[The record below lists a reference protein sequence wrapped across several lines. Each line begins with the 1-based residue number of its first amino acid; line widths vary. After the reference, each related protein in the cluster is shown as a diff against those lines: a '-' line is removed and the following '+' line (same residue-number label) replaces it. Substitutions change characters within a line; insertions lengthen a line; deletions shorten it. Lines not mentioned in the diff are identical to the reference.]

1 MASDESKEILQRLRQ
16 RSPRKKFNTEKENPP
31 VLEPNLF
38 LLVSGINKDLWV
50 LNTVIKGQ
58 PTELTFAFSNMDM
71 MQDFLTSLDER
82 NYQPAIIWP
91 SKLKTLFENRAILFA
106 LNPIARK
113 YGEQSFIKEVPQW
126 GLTADEV
133 VGIMLAESEMEQRN

>member
-1 MASDESKEILQRLRQ
+1 MVDESKQILQRLGQ
-16 RSPRKKFNTEKENPP
+16 RGQRKKFNTEKENPP

-58 PTELTFAFSNMDM
+58 PTELVFAFSNMDM
-71 MQDFLTSLDER
+71 MQDFLTKLDER

-91 SKLKTLFENRAILFA
+91 SKLKTLFENRSILFA
-106 LNPIARK
+106 LNPIAHK
-113 YGEQSFIKEVPQW
+113 LGEQSFIKEVPQW

-133 VGIMLAESEMEQRN
+133 VGIMMAEAEMEQRN